1 MAKNEHEEVGG
12 LAGLG
17 AGVLA
22 GAAAG
27 TAVMPIVGTFTG
39 ALVGGLVGS
48 ELGKTVGGA
57 LLDAFDVPH
66 ADAPPTHHGPT
77 QAGGPEV
84 LEQLERLARMKE
96 QGLINEEEFQAAK
109 ARLLG
114 L

>member
-57 LLDAFDVPH
+57 LLDAFDVPP
-66 ADAPPTHHGPT
+66 ADAPQPHGPA